1 MERQK
6 KIEKSR
12 DGVPIWDCDAATFQE
27 YEEASLLWEQ
37 GIASHKRYLSAPR
50 LVAELTGTA
59 RRYVLGKRHD
69 WVSYNGGV
77 VKLMEHLRS
86 RLGLPQ
92 LPELT
97 EHLTRYFKQGRR
109 RRGETMNDYI
119 TRKTETYTRAQQ
131 SLGRVLKAYGQTSSR
146 WSGASSQVTSR
157 PDLQWQRS
165 TTSATPSVP
174 EEEEIGEND
183 GSQNAMEPEEDDPW
197 ARSSQSHGTQQGWQS
212 SYSAWDQ
219 WWGYDAWSQTAWHSD
234 DADWT
239 TEAPEILPDMIQG
252 WYLLGDSGLDTGE
265 RNMILA
271 AIKQDFS
278 FDRVAQELRNQ
289 WPDDDL
295 RRRDQNNRQSG
306 WWMDEADSGEDD
318 NAFIAMDDLN
328 EEGQALVVAAQE
340 EVDRALLAMQNGR
353 RTLREAREKQHQ
365 VRMSRKYY
373 KTTLRSGQKGSGKWH
388 DHKGTGTCLRCGGD
402 HRTANCPKS
411 TSTAATASEEHTAPF
426 VCFAEDDLPEYAQ
439 GNLVENAFTGSVY
452 AAAPPSTEDVV
463 SQGKAVLDGGATRT
477 IGSVR
482 ALERLM
488 ELNYERNGSNGLK
501 SLNLDERPTFGFGNS
516 TRNQCVS
523 TAAFKIEADGREGH
537 LQIHALDSG
546 EGPVLFSIASLRAL
560 GAVID
565 FAEDLV
571 CFRSLNDKKVIQ
583 LERSCTGHQ
592 LLPLTQDWYED
603 SKTSDRSI
611 PSLREYI

>member
-1 MERQK
+1 
-6 KIEKSR
+6 
-12 DGVPIWDCDAATFQE
+12 
-27 YEEASLLWEQ
+27 
-37 GIASHKRYLSAPR
+37 
-50 LVAELTGTA
+50 
-59 RRYVLGKRHD
+59 
-69 WVSYNGGV
+69 
-77 VKLMEHLRS
+77 
-86 RLGLPQ
+86 
-92 LPELT
+92 
-97 EHLTRYFKQGRR
+97 
-109 RRGETMNDYI
+109 MNDYI
-119 TRKTETYTRAQQ
+119 IRKTETYTRAQQ

-157 PDLQWQRS
+157 TDLQWQRS

-174 EEEEIGEND
+174 EEEEVGEND
-183 GSQNAMEPEEDDPW
+183 ESQNVIEPEENDPW

-212 SYSAWDQ
+212 SHGAWDQ
-219 WWGYDAWSQTAWHSD
+219 WWGD

-271 AIKQDFS
+271 AIKQDFG

-340 EVDRALLAMQNGR
+340 EVDRALMAMQNGR

-373 KTTLRSGQKGSGKWH
+373 KTTFRSGNKGSGKGH

-426 VCFAEDDLPEYAQ
+426 VCFAEDDIPEYAQ
-439 GNLVENAFTGSVY
+439 SNMVEDTSTGS
-452 AAAPPSTEDVV
+452 
-463 SQGKAVLDGGATRT
+463 
-477 IGSVR
+477 
-482 ALERLM
+482 
-488 ELNYERNGSNGLK
+488 
-501 SLNLDERPTFGFGNS
+501 
-516 TRNQCVS
+516 
-523 TAAFKIEADGREGH
+523 
-537 LQIHALDSG
+537 
-546 EGPVLFSIASLRAL
+546 
-560 GAVID
+560 
-565 FAEDLV
+565 
-571 CFRSLNDKKVIQ
+571 
-583 LERSCTGHQ
+583 
-592 LLPLTQDWYED
+592 
-603 SKTSDRSI
+603 
-611 PSLREYI
+611 EYILFLSVPVAGRCRPVPAGAGPYVWRCTRWPAGAGCRPVPVAGRCRLPAGAGGRPLPAGAGLPGLYTTWPARAGCWQVPVGKVK